1 MCVSV
6 FKLSFIWDGLFNVI
20 VHRCSYLMRLF
31 FICWN
36 LQLDINFIQCDIR
49 NLVWRGNKMSASCFV
64 VSCLMD
70 NQCTSRVFREIK
82 NSFNWFSVSHMFIS
96 HLHSTL
102 PKDLDLR
109 VSISFLGPIVDTVVM
124 NPPFGTRRNGADMDF
139 LSAALK
145 VYLDFLFIYF
155 LYPFLEL

>member
-1 MCVSV
+1 
-6 FKLSFIWDGLFNVI
+6 
-20 VHRCSYLMRLF
+20 
-31 FICWN
+31 
-36 LQLDINFIQCDIR
+36 
-49 NLVWRGNKMSASCFV
+49 
-64 VSCLMD
+64 
-70 NQCTSRVFREIK
+70 
-82 NSFNWFSVSHMFIS
+82 MFIS